1 MAINA
6 NKHELGRKV
15 GRRKGEKRWSRNG
28 MAREREEKN
37 GDITRLVA
45 KRRIKQAVMIA
56 GVL

>member
-1 MAINA
+1 
-6 NKHELGRKV
+6 
-15 GRRKGEKRWSRNG
+15 